1 MDDETARAL
10 ISALG
15 EPNERRIHEL
25 LTQYQPAEIVKL
37 PFFTAR
43 MRGIEKNIHRMLE
56 CARTHYTWITPH
68 SDSWPM
74 QISRLMYEQPVG
86 LWLSGNTKMLQRV
99 QISIVGSRNC
109 STYGTTVAMR
119 FAQEISAT
127 SITVVSGGARGVDEA
142 AHHGALRASGKTI
155 AVMAGGFTHLYPRT
169 STRLFQRIEDNGLLV
184 SEVAPW
190 RTAKPHW
197 FLNRNRLIT
206 ALSESL
212 VVVEA
217 QVRSGAM
224 SSVSYA
230 NKVGIEVCVVPGSI
244 NSPLSDGCHAL
255 IRDGATLV
263 TSTQDI
269 INIVL
274 PTIKMQQTQ
283 AQFAYEPSV

>member
-1 MDDETARAL
+1 
-10 ISALG
+10 
-15 EPNERRIHEL
+15 
-25 LTQYQPAEIVKL
+25 
-37 PFFTAR
+37 
-43 MRGIEKNIHRMLE
+43 
-56 CARTHYTWITPH
+56 
-68 SDSWPM
+68 
-74 QISRLMYEQPVG
+74 
-86 LWLSGNTKMLQRV
+86 
-99 QISIVGSRNC
+99 
-109 STYGTTVAMR
+109 
-119 FAQEISAT
+119 
-127 SITVVSGGARGVDEA
+127 
-142 AHHGALRASGKTI
+142 
-155 AVMAGGFTHLYPRT
+155 
-169 STRLFQRIEDNGLLV
+169 
-184 SEVAPW
+184 
-190 RTAKPHW
+190 
-197 FLNRNRLIT
+197 
-206 ALSESL
+206 L